1 MSLSVIPTAHQRRVR
16 GGGGEG
22 RWGGVVYDVGRV
34 RGGVGWEVATA
45 VTPSLAPVL
54 APAVST
60 ALAPALAPAL
70 VVALATTLFEVLGLR
85 CFTQASFRLP

>member
-16 GGGGEG
+16 GGGG
-22 RWGGVVYDVGRV
+22 WGGVVYDVGRV